1 MEIQGYSNYLIYNDG
16 RVFSKK
22 RNKFL
27 NPRLSNTG
35 YRMVSIYNK
44 NGNQKTCTVHRL
56 VCRAY
61 IPNPENKRYID
72 HINRN
77 RTDNRVENLRWVTP
91 SENQINTGVQKNN
104 KLGLKNIR
112 KTKENSYQII
122 IKRNKITYCKTCKT
136 LEEAIVQ
143 RDLMLSMFNY

>member
-1 MEIQGYSNYLIYNDG
+1 MEVEGFPNYLIYKDG
-16 RVFSKK
+16 RVFSNK

-27 NPRLSNTG
+27 KSNINRDG
-35 YRMVSIYNK
+35 YMVVYLYD
-44 NGNQKTCTVHRL
+44 NGKVKTCKVHRL
-56 VCRAY
+56 VGIAY
-61 IPNPENKRYID
+61 IPNPENKRCID

-77 RTDNRVENLRWVTP
+77 KTDNRLENLRWATD
-91 SENQINTGVQKNN
+91 SENMINSGVQKNN

-122 IKRNKITYCKTCKT
+122 ITRNKNKYSKTCKT